1 MFSKLVKYEW
11 TAMIRAML
19 PVYVA
24 TLAISVIN
32 SISLN
37 SRIFNSI
44 ESFINNGFF
53 INFAGF
59 MQAIL
64 GILYVVVLIGLFIMT
79 FIVTVQ
85 RFYKGLLRNEGY
97 LMFTLPVKV
106 SQLTASK
113 ALVSF
118 FISILSVIVAIF
130 AILILGGAD
139 TILSAVLLPGEII
152 FAVSDAL
159 SDVSPAII
167 AHIIFYVIELI
178 LAVLASIFGGIYT
191 LYASMALG
199 QLSRNHKIGFSV
211 LWYILISIAES
222 LYAWL
227 VIFGGMLVVTASPLP
242 YFLKGSPVASLHI
255 LFMGVA
261 LLNIIPLIAYVL
273 ITDLVLGKRLNLE

>member
-44 ESFINNGFF
+44 ETFINNGFF

-167 AHIIFYVIELI
+167 AHIIF
-178 LAVLASIFGGIYT
+178 
-191 LYASMALG
+191 
-199 QLSRNHKIGFSV
+199 
-211 LWYILISIAES
+211 
-222 LYAWL
+222 
-227 VIFGGMLVVTASPLP
+227 
-242 YFLKGSPVASLHI
+242 
-255 LFMGVA
+255 
-261 LLNIIPLIAYVL
+261 
-273 ITDLVLGKRLNLE
+273 